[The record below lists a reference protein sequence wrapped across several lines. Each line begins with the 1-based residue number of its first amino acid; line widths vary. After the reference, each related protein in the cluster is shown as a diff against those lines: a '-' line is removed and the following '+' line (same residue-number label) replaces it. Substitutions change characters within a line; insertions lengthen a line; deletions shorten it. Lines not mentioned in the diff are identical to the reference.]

1 MIVGVPK
8 EIKEDEYRV
17 ALVPAGVA
25 ALRRGGHTVLVQS
38 KAGAGSVISDREYA
52 QAGAEIVS
60 STPEI
65 FRRAQ
70 LILKVKEPLPQE
82 YPLLK
87 TGQIL
92 FTFFHFAANRKLAQA
107 MIRRKVT
114 CIAYETVEDARGQLP
129 ILIPM
134 SEVAGRMAVQEGAKY
149 LEKPMKGKGILL
161 GGIPGVA
168 PANILILG
176 AGVVGTHA
184 AQVAAGFGAE
194 VTVMDVD
201 LNRLRHLDG
210 ILPKNVS
217 FLMSNEHNV
226 VEAIRRADL
235 VILSAL
241 IRGARSPV
249 LVSRGMLKLMKSGS
263 VIVDVAIDQGGC
275 AETSRPTTHAAPVF
289 VEEGIVHYCVTNIP
303 GAVPITSTYGLTN
316 ATLPFAL
323 TIANRGLA
331 RALKEDPSLSQG
343 VNIARGKVT
352 YRSLAQALDLPYTP
366 PRRLFS

>member
-25 ALRRGGHTVLVQS
+25 ALRKTGHTVLVQS
-38 KAGAGSVISDREYA
+38 GAGVGSGIPDREYA
-52 QAGAEIVS
+52 QSGAQILVS
-60 STPEI
+60 AAEI

-70 LILKVKEPLPQE
+70 LILKVKEPLPEE
-82 YPLLK
+82 YPKLRS
-87 TGQIL
+87 GQIV
-92 FTFFHFAANRKLAQA
+92 FTFFHFAANLRLSQA

-114 CIAYETVEDARGQLP
+114 CIAYETVEDAQGQLP

-176 AGVVGTHA
+176 GGVVGANA
-184 AQVAAGFGAE
+184 AKVAAGLGGE
-194 VTVMDVD
+194 VTVMDLD
-201 LNRLRHLDG
+201 LNRLRYLED
-210 ILPKNVS
+210 IMPKNVS

-226 VEAIRRADL
+226 LDRIGRADL
-235 VILSAL
+235 VILCAL
-241 IRGARSPV
+241 IRGARSPI
-249 LVSRGMLKLMKSGS
+249 LIPRGMLKRMKPGS

-275 AETSRPTTHAAPVF
+275 ADTSRPTTHAAPVF
-289 VEEGIVHYCVTNIP
+289 VEEAVVHYCVTNIP

-323 TIANRGLA
+323 EIANRGLS
-331 RALKEDPSLSQG
+331 RALKEDPALAQG
-343 VNIARGKVT
+343 VNITHGKVT
-352 YRSLAQALDLPYTP
+352 YRSLAQALNHSYTP
-366 PRRLFS
+366 LRRVLS